1 MGPSLQKVVGAG
13 PASCASVPLGR
24 ARGFQVGWL
33 PHSGRVL
40 RGRVSMWGPLEGLSW
55 YPVGGEISL
64 LPLLSEHMGVLT
76 LGTVSWSLCPPR
88 LGSVLV
94 CSGRGVC
101 VVVVPVAHGSF
112 LCSLAG
118 VLLLVRT
125 FQVRICLSLSESRA
139 SLMKTW
145 LFLKRVCPLC
155 RLLQGMVG
163 ESLPPSILF
172 PKWGE
177 GEFEKWGL
185 GWPSPHGSGQH
196 PSHSFACSF
205 IHSSIPLLAQQAFVK
220 HLPRA
225 SIAPRHWGPRGADR
239 ILGLWCSHS
248 GFWGWVGGEMTQASP
263 RGSRCIRKGECL
275 GHPLLHHLW
284 ALRCL
289 PFTSA
294 SKAMLREKLDPGKES
309 R

>member
-1 MGPSLQKVVGAG
+1 MQKVVGAG
-13 PASCASVPLGR
+13 PASCASIPLGR

-101 VVVVPVAHGSF
+101 VVAVPVAHGSF

-205 IHSSIPLLAQQAFVK
+205 IHPSLCSLGRRLSSTCRVPALLRGTGDPAVQTESWASGAHTRGSGAGWVGRWHKRVHEGVGALERVSVLDTHSSITSGPFAVY
-220 HLPRA
+220 HLPR
-225 SIAPRHWGPRGADR
+225 PQRQ
-239 ILGLWCSHS
+239 C
-248 GFWGWVGGEMTQASP
+248 
-263 RGSRCIRKGECL
+263 
-275 GHPLLHHLW
+275 
-284 ALRCL
+284 
-289 PFTSA
+289 
-294 SKAMLREKLDPGKES
+294 
-309 R
+309 